1 MCTKLHSDY
10 YSILSCIVT
19 RRVSIFYD
27 SGLWREITN
36 VSDCCALFSVRFEK
50 IISSQKE
57 SAMILREHSDTYLR
71 TIRIRSCNEIFNFNK
86 KSSQIFVIMYAH
98 STTELRALFLQEI
111 TCLLRKSHQWFLEQ
125 LLLFFGRHWGWN
137 LCSENTFLQKTGN
150 EDNLDVITLRGYT
163 SAKWSRQC
171 YDSWS
176 NKKQEKCN
184 VNNQSPHFLRDDFGC

>member
-1 MCTKLHSDY
+1 MVLTLVTTSQVSWYHIFETSWRYYQMCTKLHSDY

-71 TIRIRSCNEIFNFNK
+71 TIRIHSCNEIFNFNK
-86 KSSQIFVIMYAH
+86 KLSQIFLNHVCSFYYRVASSI
-98 STTELRALFLQEI
+98 STRNQMSSKKESSMILRTASFILQ
-111 TCLLRKSHQWFLEQ
+111 
-125 LLLFFGRHWGWN
+125 
-137 LCSENTFLQKTGN
+137 
-150 EDNLDVITLRGYT
+150 
-163 SAKWSRQC
+163 
-171 YDSWS
+171 
-176 NKKQEKCN
+176 
-184 VNNQSPHFLRDDFGC
+184 